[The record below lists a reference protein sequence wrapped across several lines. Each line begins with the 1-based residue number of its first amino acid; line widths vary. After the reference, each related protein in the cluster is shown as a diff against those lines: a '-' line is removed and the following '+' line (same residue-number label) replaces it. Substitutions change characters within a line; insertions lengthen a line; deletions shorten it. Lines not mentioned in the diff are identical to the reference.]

1 MKHKEFDLHK
11 AVCKYLNVQY
21 PEILFMSDTIAS
33 VKLTM
38 GQAKRNKDI
47 QKQGF
52 KTPDLIIFE
61 PRNGYNGLFIELKID
76 SPFKKD
82 GTIYSNEHLE
92 GQAKTIDDLKQRGY
106 YATFSWGFDMTKQI
120 IDNYLK

>member
-1 MKHKEFDLHK
+1 MNHKEFYLHK
-11 AVCKYLNVQY
+11 SVCDYLKLQY
-21 PEILFMSDTIAS
+21 PSVLFMSDTIAS

-61 PRNGYNGLFIELKID
+61 PRNGFHGLFIELKTE

-92 GQAKTIDDLKQRGY
+92 GQAKTIEDLKQRGY
-106 YATFSWGFDMTKQI
+106 YAAFSWGFDMTKQI